1 MNNSRKAFS
10 LIVSIVLLVLFSS
23 ITGLIL
29 SLSSESSTTTTK
41 LYLYNQAKLYSM
53 SGIEIALLMIANR
66 EKNSST
72 PLQELNLTIDN
83 FKINILINYIGS
95 YMTTEI
101 YENNFSDTNGTVMV
115 DAFVST
121 TNFNENITFH
131 RRTVQKP

>member
-41 LYLYNQAKLYSM
+41 LYLYNQAKLYSI

-66 EKNSST
+66 EKNSLT

-83 FKINILINYIGS
+83 FKINILIN

>member
-41 LYLYNQAKLYSM
+41 LYLYNQAKLYSI

-83 FKINILINYIGS
+83 FKINILIN